1 MEITKR
7 AYTEI
12 AASYQEQRIKELLD
26 SASSTN
32 TRRAYDTDLE
42 QFSQFCIHS
51 GLEEMPATPETI
63 ARYIAHIEIS
73 YKASTIQRKIS
84 AISKAHKQ
92 RGHTSPASHPI
103 VKEVLKGLRVERS
116 EQRQKQAPPLST
128 EQIERASH
136 NLSILYTNKALR
148 DRAAL
153 LLGFFGAFRRSEL
166 AALKWD
172 DVKEDEKGLTIYIG
186 KSKTDQEG
194 KGQYKI
200 FPYRSDPKAC
210 PVRALR
216 AWHTCDQVTGRDYVF
231 TSITKGDNVNDKP
244 LSGKDIDRIIKKI
257 FGKHSGY
264 SAHSL
269 RAGFVTEARRKGA
282 RIEAIKMQTGH
293 KSDAT
298 VLRYSRSL
306 DAWEDNAAILL

>member
-1 MEITKR
+1 MEIIKR
-7 AYTEI
+7 ESTAI
-12 AASYQEQRIKELLD
+12 AAAYQEQRIKELLNA
-26 SASSTN
+26 ASSQN

-42 QFSQFCIHS
+42 QFSEFCLRA
-51 GLEEMPATPETI
+51 GLEAMPATPETI
-63 ARYIAHIEIS
+63 ARYITDIETS
-73 YKASTIQRKIS
+73 FKASTIQRKVS

-92 RGHTSPASHPI
+92 AGFVSPTSHPQ
-103 VKEVLKGLRVERS
+103 VKEVLKGLRNERS
-116 EQRQKQAPPLST
+116 DQRQKQAPALT
-128 EQIERASH
+128 VEQVERAAR
-136 NLSILYTNKALR
+136 NLADVNTNKALR

-166 AALKWD
+166 ASLRWEDIQD
-172 DVKEDEKGLTIYIG
+172 DNNGLTIFIR

-194 KGQYKI
+194 KGQYKV
-200 FPYRSDPKAC
+200 FPYRSNPKAC
-210 PVRALR
+210 PVRALS
-216 AWHTCDQVTGRDYVF
+216 AWQMCDQVTGRDYVF

-244 LSGKDIDRIIKKI
+244 LSGRDIDRLIKRL
-257 FGKHSGY
+257 FTDDY

-306 DAWEDNAAILL
+306 DAWEDNAAMLL